1 MLTYWMDLS
10 DPFRAFDTMRRQID
24 QVFREF
30 DEGSGSRN
38 RTLNYPR
45 AALRDNKES
54 FVLTAEVPGLSEK
67 DLQLTATQD
76 SLTIAGERKNT
87 APEGYAV
94 HRRERGDLRFS
105 RSFTLPARIDV
116 ERVSAEVKNGL
127 LTVTL
132 PKHPDAQP
140 KAITVK
146 TS

>member
-10 DPFRAFDTMRRQID
+10 DPFRAFDTMRRQMD

-30 DEGSGSRN
+30 DETAGSRG
-38 RTLNYPR
+38 RALAFPR
-45 AALRDNKES
+45 AALRDNKEA
-54 FVLTAEVPGLSEK
+54 FVLTAEVPGLTEK

-76 SLTIAGERKNT
+76 SLTVAGERKNT
-87 APEGYAV
+87 NPEGYAV

-105 RSFTLPARIDV
+105 RSFQLPARIDV

-132 PKHPDAQP
+132 PKHPEAQP
-140 KAITVK
+140 KSITVK
-146 TS
+146 AS